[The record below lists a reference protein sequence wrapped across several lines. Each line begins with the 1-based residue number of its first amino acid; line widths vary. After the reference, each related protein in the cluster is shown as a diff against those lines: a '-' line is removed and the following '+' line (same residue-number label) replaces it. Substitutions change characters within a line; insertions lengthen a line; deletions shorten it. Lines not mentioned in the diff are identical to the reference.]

1 MTSGATIALGKKESD
16 ATNYGYT
23 GRLAQCTVAA
33 LAPIFRI
40 RLRIELHTEKVMSK
54 LGRILVVVVFAMSCF
69 FLAFAFMVFNTRVNW
84 NAKAAEAEADLR
96 AQRTVNT
103 EIQSDIRRMEIDR
116 AVGDATRTSALTL
129 LEATLATSETEVAEM
144 RQELNRLQAEKQEKG
159 RQVTGTLAT
168 LQSEREKVNAAR
180 NAVEAAQAE
189 RDKLYEDVLKLK
201 NEILELE
208 AIRQR
213 LNPSESRLLSY

>member
-1 MTSGATIALGKKESD
+1 
-16 ATNYGYT
+16 
-23 GRLAQCTVAA
+23 
-33 LAPIFRI
+33 
-40 RLRIELHTEKVMSK
+40 MSK

-84 NAKAAEAEADLR
+84 NDKAAEAEADLR
-96 AQRTVNT
+96 AQRSTNT

-116 AVGDATRTSALTL
+116 AVGNATRTSALTL
-129 LEATLATSETEVAEM
+129 LEATLATSETEVSEM
-144 RQELNRLQAEKQEKG
+144 RQELTRLQSEKQEKG

-168 LQSEREKVNAAR
+168 LQSERAKVDAAR
-180 NAVEAAQAE
+180 DAVEAAQAQ

-208 AIRQR
+208 GIRQR
-213 LNPSESRLLSY
+213 LNSSESRLLSY